1 METGAVVLLYFDGKS
16 GKFLGKDAIAMAY
29 RVPARATFGTDQR
42 VASPTS

>member
-16 GKFLGKDAIAMAY
+16 GKFLGKDAMA
-29 RVPARATFGTDQR
+29 VPARATFGTDQR